1 MFAYKLPGKQ
11 VGVSLIELMIASVIG
26 LVLLSGVVTIFSS
39 NNASTTMSAG
49 MARVQE
55 NGGVA
60 LDIMSYGVRMSGFQG
75 CLGES
80 KVDIDLLANPSPTIN
95 FPDNAIW
102 GSKIAASGSW
112 NPARHVDLEKIATE
126 NMQLK
131 PNTDVLYI
139 QYGSANTAGLAANM
153 TDSNADIVLERN
165 PGQVQANDLMMITD
179 CSRANVFR
187 ATDVSVESGTGIT
200 SIQHGAN
207 GNEQSDLTQVYPS
220 GSATGFIQVNVMKF
234 EAKAYFVAENG
245 RTLPNG
251 EKLYSLFELDT
262 STNPIDPPSEIIEG
276 VEEFQVLYGIN
287 TQTDELLP
295 ANIHY
300 VTADNV
306 TNPAQIV
313 SVQLGLVV
321 STASYYAQDNDTQ
334 IYDIAGFRV
343 GPEGAANVDSVYKS
357 DRRLRA
363 AFNTTAQVR
372 NRVQ

>member
-1 MFAYKLPGKQ
+1 MKGISKHSMPMFAYKLPGKQ

-153 TDSNADIVLERN
+153 TDSNADIVLER
-165 PGQVQANDLMMITD
+165 PM
-179 CSRANVFR
+179 
-187 ATDVSVESGTGIT
+187 
-200 SIQHGAN
+200 
-207 GNEQSDLTQVYPS
+207 Y
-220 GSATGFIQVNVMKF
+220 
-234 EAKAYFVAENG
+234 
-245 RTLPNG
+245 
-251 EKLYSLFELDT
+251 FELPT
-262 STNPIDPPSEIIEG
+262 LASNPVQESLPFSMVPMAMNS
-276 VEEFQVLYGIN
+276 
-287 TQTDELLP
+287 QT
-295 ANIHY
+295 
-300 VTADNV
+300 
-306 TNPAQIV
+306 
-313 SVQLGLVV
+313 
-321 STASYYAQDNDTQ
+321 
-334 IYDIAGFRV
+334 
-343 GPEGAANVDSVYKS
+343 
-357 DRRLRA
+357 
-363 AFNTTAQVR
+363 
-372 NRVQ
+372 